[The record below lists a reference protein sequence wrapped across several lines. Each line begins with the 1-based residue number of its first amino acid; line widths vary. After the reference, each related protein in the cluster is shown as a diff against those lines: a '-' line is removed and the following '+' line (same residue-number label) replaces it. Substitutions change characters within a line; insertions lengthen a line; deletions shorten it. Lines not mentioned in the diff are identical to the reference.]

1 MVERGGLENRC
12 AFTGTEGSNPSLSAI
27 FLQSIGDI
35 VLWPNPGFLLVGALR
50 RRLGSNLTSRHFP
63 PSIGVKARCLS

>member
-27 FLQSIGDI
+27 LSLAANCVAIVSAGAAGVQSR
-35 VLWPNPGFLLVGALR
+35 P
-50 RRLGSNLTSRHFP
+50 
-63 PSIGVKARCLS
+63 

>member
-27 FLQSIGDI
+27 S
-35 VLWPNPGFLLVGALR
+35 
-50 RRLGSNLTSRHFP
+50 RRLCDVLLPGSGGRFAD
-63 PSIGVKARCLS
+63 GVGIAGLG